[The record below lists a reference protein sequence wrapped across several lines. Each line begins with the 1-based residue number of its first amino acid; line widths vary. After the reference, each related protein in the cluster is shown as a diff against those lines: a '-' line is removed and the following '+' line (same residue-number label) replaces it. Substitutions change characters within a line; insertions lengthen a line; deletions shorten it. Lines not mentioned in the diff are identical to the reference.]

1 MRAFADL
8 PDALIHTR
16 SRNAELRLTDGP
28 LSAESSR
35 SRLGSGEVWL
45 RASGITNGESRRRIW
60 LHRRLER
67 HVGTQGLSGS
77 SSFVDT

>member
-16 SRNAELRLTDGP
+16 SRNAELRLTDRP

-35 SRLGSGEVWL
+35 SRPGE
-45 RASGITNGESRRRIW
+45 RR
-60 LHRRLER
+60 
-67 HVGTQGLSGS
+67 GMA
-77 SSFVDT
+77 